1 MNGAKPATAVILSAA
16 RTPVGRI
23 QGSLSSLSAAELGA
37 IAIRGA
43 VERSGLNALED
54 IDEVILGNVVSAG
67 LGQNIARQ
75 CAIGA
80 GLPASVGA
88 MTINKVCG
96 ASLKSVMLAAQAIR
110 AGDGDLFV
118 AGGVESMSQAPH
130 LVYGRLN
137 QLRYGNVEMKDAL
150 VVDGLWC
157 AFEDW
162 AMGNAAEYIADEFGI
177 SREEMDRY
185 ALESQRKAVA
195 AVDAGRFE
203 REIVPIV
210 VRDRKG
216 RETTVTTD
224 ESPRR
229 DTSLEALAALNPAFV
244 PNGRVTAGNAPGLN
258 DAAAAVIVASEAT
271 ARGFGVAPLARIAGY
286 AQAAV
291 EPKRIFA
298 APALAIPRLLE
309 RVGWTLDDVDL
320 IELNEAFAAQVLAN
334 GRALADSGWDWAKVN
349 VNGGAIA
356 LGHPLGAT
364 GARLLTT
371 LLYALDARGLQRGI
385 AALCLGGGEA
395 VALAVERTQLTISA
409 TRDEPR
415 VERSYSHGF
424 RCEPPDYRR
433 RSVWALTRG
442 SGRS

>member
-1 MNGAKPATAVILSAA
+1 MRAPTPDSAVILSAA
-16 RTPVGRI
+16 RTPVGKL
-23 QGSLSSLSAAELGA
+23 QGALASVSAAQLGA
-37 IAIRGA
+37 TAIRSA
-43 VERSGLNALED
+43 VERARLPDLEE

-80 GLPASVGA
+80 GLPSSVGA
-88 MTINKVCG
+88 MTVNKVCG

-130 LVYGRLN
+130 LVHGRLN

-162 AMGNAAEYIADEFGI
+162 AMGNAAEFIADEFGI

-185 ALESQRKAVA
+185 AFESQRKAIA
-195 AVDAGRFE
+195 AVDEGRFT
-203 REIVPIV
+203 REIAPVT

-216 RETTVTTD
+216 RETSVSLD

-229 DTSLEALAALNPAFV
+229 DTSLEALTALKPAFAEG
-244 PNGRVTAGNAPGLN
+244 GRVTAGNAPGLN
-258 DAAAAVIVASEAT
+258 DAAAAVVVASEAK
-271 ARGFGVAPLARIAGY
+271 AHELGAVPLARIAGY

-298 APALAIPRLLE
+298 APAVAIPRLLE

-320 IELNEAFAAQVLAN
+320 DRAQ
-334 GRALADSGWDWAKVN
+334 
-349 VNGGAIA
+349 
-356 LGHPLGAT
+356 
-364 GARLLTT
+364 
-371 LLYALDARGLQRGI
+371 
-385 AALCLGGGEA
+385 
-395 VALAVERTQLTISA
+395 
-409 TRDEPR
+409 
-415 VERSYSHGF
+415 
-424 RCEPPDYRR
+424 
-433 RSVWALTRG
+433 
-442 SGRS
+442 